1 VGLLL
6 ANGVCL
12 FPNQLPLNKGEEMA
26 YIACIGSGNMGT
38 ALMKGV
44 ANIMGGES
52 IGFTDADGGK
62 AKSAAAALGAKVFS
76 SNVEAVFAAD
86 FMFLAVKPQAMSAL
100 LDEIAPALKK
110 KKPQAVLVSMAAGW
124 TISAIQKRTCKSQ
137 SVVRIMPNTP
147 ALIGQ
152 GVIALASSSEVD
164 ERQTATVVKMLSK
177 SGIVE
182 SMDEK
187 FLDAVTALSGCA
199 PAFVY
204 MFIEA
209 LADGG
214 VKAGLARDKALMFAA
229 QTVLG
234 AGAMVKETGRHTGE
248 LKDMVTS
255 PAGATIVGVEVLE
268 KGAFRGLVMSAV
280 DAAFKRSKELSGQ

>member
-1 VGLLL
+1 
-6 ANGVCL
+6 
-12 FPNQLPLNKGEEMA
+12 MA